1 MGLHRSRRRWLS
13 VWLIAALL
21 CLQMAAAAYAC
32 PRIAAHIDAAGAM
45 AEMDDCVGG
54 AAAAMDPEQPQ
65 LCRLHCEPGTQTLS
79 PTLALDFASVP
90 VLVAVLDWRPAFV
103 DADTPPMHGVSFPAG
118 APPPGSPPLYLSL
131 LVLRN

>member
-13 VWLIAALL
+13 VWLIAGLL
-21 CLQMAAAAYAC
+21 FLQMVAAAYAC
-32 PRIAAHIDAAGAM
+32 PRIAAQNDAASAI

-65 LCRLHCEPGTQTLS
+65 LCKLHCEQGTQSVGSS
-79 PTLALDFASVP
+79 PAFDFASVP